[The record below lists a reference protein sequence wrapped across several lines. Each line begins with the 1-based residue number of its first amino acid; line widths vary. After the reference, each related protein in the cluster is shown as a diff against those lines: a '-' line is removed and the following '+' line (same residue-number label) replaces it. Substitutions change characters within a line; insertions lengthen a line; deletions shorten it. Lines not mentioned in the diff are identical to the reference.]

1 MMPRLLLLTVAA
13 TLAAIMFMTPV
24 SDADAVAEAVNTTV
38 GVDKPVV
45 LLGDARPVYVLVR
58 FAAPDSTPTKDRPL
72 LNLSLVLDR
81 SGSMESKGK
90 LEYLKRAAKKTV
102 DSLQGKDRL
111 AIVEYDDRVTVL
123 WPSSPVESPAMVKR
137 LIDALEP
144 RASTNLAGGLVAGIE
159 QVEETISD
167 DRLTRVLLLSDG
179 LANIGITDPREIR
192 KLVRKGKMKG
202 VRVSTLG
209 LGLDYNED
217 LMQDIA

>member
-1 MMPRLLLLTVAA
+1 MMPRLLPLTVAA
-13 TLAAIMFMTPV
+13 RLAAILFMTPV
-24 SDADAVAEAVNTTV
+24 SDADAEAVNTTV
-38 GVDKPVV
+38 EVDKPVV
-45 LLGDARPVYVLVR
+45 LLGDAGPVYVLVR

>member
-1 MMPRLLLLTVAA
+1 
-13 TLAAIMFMTPV
+13 
-24 SDADAVAEAVNTTV
+24 
-38 GVDKPVV
+38 
-45 LLGDARPVYVLVR
+45 
-58 FAAPDSTPTKDRPL
+58 
-72 LNLSLVLDR
+72 
-81 SGSMESKGK
+81 
-90 LEYLKRAAKKTV
+90 
-102 DSLQGKDRL
+102 
-111 AIVEYDDRVTVL
+111 
-123 WPSSPVESPAMVKR
+123 MVKR